1 MTRTRQAIGA
11 AGITAAVALGTMAPG
26 ANAQPT
32 VGAALSRDGFGSSP
46 AAASVRAP
54 GGAAPALPAGGAPGS
69 SPALEGAPA
78 AAASTRALLDR
89 YCLTCHND
97 RLRTAGL
104 TLAGVDPAQVRT
116 DAATWEK
123 VVRKLRTA
131 TMPPSPR
138 PRPDAAA
145 YAEAVDYLEGALDRA
160 AEAHPDPGRPAVQ
173 RLNRTEY
180 VNAIRDLL
188 DLEVDGRALLP
199 ADESSYGFDNVGDVL
214 SVSPGL
220 LERYLLAAAR
230 ISRSAVGDPT
240 LRPTTAAYRT
250 SPLLAQDGRVGDDLP
265 FGSRGG
271 LAVRHHFPLDGEYV
285 IRISLRGRARAGH
298 QLEVRLDRARAA
310 RFELAGRGP
319 LEVRLP
325 VRAGTRRVGV
335 SFVEALER
343 TLPVDGRPP
352 PPPITSFAFTLYPNA
367 PSVEQ
372 IAVIGPYDGRTPAG
386 TPSRAAIFT
395 CVPEHAAA
403 ERPCAGEIL
412 GSLARRAYRRPVTEA
427 DVAPLLAA
435 YEAGREAGGRFE
447 EGVRWA
453 LEALLVSPKFLFRVE
468 EDPAG
473 VAPGAPYRIGDLEL
487 ASRLSFFLWS
497 SIPDDEL
504 IEAAARGD
512 LQDPERL
519 EREVRRM
526 LDDPRSDALV
536 ENFAG
541 QWLYLRNLR
550 SVAPDAARFP
560 EFDDNL
566 RRALRRETELFVE
579 SQVREDRSIHDL
591 LRADYTFVNE
601 RLARH
606 YGIPNVYGSHFRR
619 VTHGDDRRP
628 GLLGHGSIL
637 TVTSYPHRT
646 SPVVR
651 GKWLL
656 ENLLGAPPPPPP
668 PDIPELAEDDGAAE
682 RPASMRERMARH
694 RASPA
699 CSTCH
704 AKIDPLGFALENF
717 DAVGRWRTHD
727 GNPAMPAGAAPPI
740 DASGALP
747 DGRPFDGPSAF
758 RDALLREP
766 WATEFAATVTE
777 KLLTYALGRGL
788 DHRDAPAVRKILR
801 DAGGDGYRWSSLIRG
816 IVESAPFRM
825 RRASDS
831 ADSSAPVGAHEE
843 SAPQQPATQEVAPPQ
858 TPDASV
864 RARQRPTKA
873 DSP

>member
-1 MTRTRQAIGA
+1 MTRACPARAAKAKRASGVAGA
-11 AGITAAVALGTMAPG
+11 AAVL
-26 ANAQPT
+26 
-32 VGAALSRDGFGSSP
+32 VL
-46 AAASVRAP
+46 AAASS
-54 GGAAPALPAGGAPGS
+54 GSAAPPAALAQTAGG
-69 SPALEGAPA
+69 SPPA
-78 AAASTRALLDR
+78 AEGPPASAASTRALLDR
-89 YCLTCHND
+89 YCVTCHDD

-104 TLAGVDPAQVRT
+104 TLAGVDPAHVGA
-116 DAATWEK
+116 DAAIWEK

-131 TMPPSPR
+131 TMPPAPR
-138 PRPDAAA
+138 PRPAGRA
-145 YAEAVDYLEGALDRA
+145 YAGAVAYLEEALDRH
-160 AEAHPDPGRPAVQ
+160 AEADPDPGRPAVQ

-180 VNAIRDLL
+180 VNAVRDLL
-188 DLEVDGRALLP
+188 ALEVDGRALLP

-230 ISRSAVGDPT
+230 ISRQAVGDPT
-240 LRPTTAAYRT
+240 LRPTTAVHRT
-250 SPLLAQDGRVGDDLP
+250 SPLLAQDDRASDDLP

-271 LAVRHHFPLDGEYV
+271 LAVRHHFPLDAEYA

-298 QLEVRLDRARAA
+298 ALEVRLDRARVA
-310 RFELAGRGP
+310 RFDLGSRGP
-319 LEVRLP
+319 LELRVP
-325 VRAGTRRVGV
+325 VRAGTRRLAV
-335 SFVEALER
+335 SFVESLEH
-343 TLPVDGRPP
+343 TLPIDGRPP

-372 IAVIGPYDGRTPAG
+372 VAVIGPYHGQAPAG
-386 TPSRAAIFT
+386 TPSRAAVFT
-395 CVPEHAAA
+395 CLPDGPAA
-403 ERPCAGEIL
+403 ERPCAAEIL
-412 GSLARRAYRRPVTEA
+412 GSLARRAYRRPVT
-427 DVAPLLAA
+427 DVDTAPLLDA
-435 YEAGREAGGRFE
+435 YTAGREAGGRFE
-447 EGVRWA
+447 EGIRWA

-468 EDPAG
+468 QEPAG
-473 VAPGAPYRIGDLEL
+473 ARPAAPYRIDDLDL

-497 SIPDDEL
+497 SLPDEEL
-504 IEAAARGD
+504 LEAAARGD
-512 LQDPERL
+512 LRDAERL
-519 EREVRRM
+519 ERQVRRM

-566 RRALRRETELFVE
+566 RQALRRETELFFA
-579 SQVREDRSIHDL
+579 SQLREDHGVHDL

-606 YGIPNVYGSHFRR
+606 YGIPNVYGGHFRR

-668 PDIPELAEDDGAAE
+668 PDIPELAEDDGEAA
-682 RPASMRERMARH
+682 RPATMRERMARH

-727 GNPAMPAGAAPPI
+727 GDPAARAGATAPI

-747 DGRPFDGPSAF
+747 DGAAFDGPAAF

-766 WATEFAATVTE
+766 WASEFAGTVTE

-801 DAGGDGYRWSSLIRG
+801 DAEPGGYRWSSLILG
-816 IVESAPFRM
+816 IVESTPFRM
-825 RRASDS
+825 RRA
-831 ADSSAPVGAHEE
+831 ADAEAGDISAP
-843 SAPQQPATQEVAPPQ
+843 SAGLAVPATRILAAAGSAAATAQAGSA
-858 TPDASV
+858 ASTDLTT
-864 RARQRPTKA
+864 RAGAAARLGLTKA
-873 DSP
+873 GSP

>member
-1 MTRTRQAIGA
+1 MTMPTRWRAIGVAGVA
-11 AGITAAVALGTMAPG
+11 AIVV
-26 ANAQPT
+26 
-32 VGAALSRDGFGSSP
+32 VGAAAAG
-46 AAASVRAP
+46 AAAS
-54 GGAAPALPAGGAPGS
+54 LQAGGNE
-69 SPALEGAPA
+69 PAEA
-78 AAASTRALLDR
+78 AAARAVLDR
-89 YCLTCHND
+89 YCVTCHND

-104 TLAGVDPAQVRT
+104 TLAAVDPAHVGS
-116 DAATWEK
+116 DAAIWEK
-123 VVRKLRTA
+123 VVRRLRTG
-131 TMPPSPR
+131 TMPPAPR
-138 PRPDAAA
+138 PRPGAGT
-145 YAEAVDYLEGALDRA
+145 YTEVVRYLEGALDRA

-188 DLEVDGRALLP
+188 ALEVDGRSLLP
-199 ADESSYGFDNVGDVL
+199 ADESSYGFDNIGDVL

-230 ISRSAVGDPT
+230 ISRRAVGDPT
-240 LRPTTAAYRT
+240 LRPTTAVYRT
-250 SPLLAQDGRVGDDLP
+250 SPLLSQDHRTSDDLP

-271 LAVRHHFPLDGEYV
+271 LAVRHHFPLDAEYV
-285 IRISLRGRARAGH
+285 IRVSLRGRARAGH
-298 QLEVRLDRARAA
+298 QLEVRLDRTRVA
-310 RFELAGRGP
+310 RFDLGDRGP
-319 LEVRLP
+319 LEVRVP
-325 VRAGTRRVGV
+325 VRAGTRRLGV
-335 SFVEALER
+335 SFVEVLEH

-372 IAVIGPYDGRTPAG
+372 IAVVGPFDGQAPAG

-395 CVPEHAAA
+395 CLPDRPEA
-403 ERPCAGEIL
+403 EEPCAAEIL
-412 GSLARRAYRRPVTEA
+412 GVLARRAYRRPVTEA
-427 DVAPLLAA
+427 DTEPLLAA
-435 YEAGREAGGRFE
+435 YAAGREAGGGFQ
-447 EGVRWA
+447 EGIRWA

-468 EDPAG
+468 HDPAELT
-473 VAPGAPYRIGDLEL
+473 PGAPYRISDLDL

-497 SIPDDEL
+497 SVPDDAL
-504 IEAAARGD
+504 LEAATRED
-512 LQDPERL
+512 LRDPERL

-526 LDDPRSDALV
+526 LDDPRSHALV
-536 ENFAG
+536 QNFGG

-550 SVAPDAARFP
+550 TVAPDTTRFP

-566 RRALRRETELFVE
+566 RHAFRHETELFVA
-579 SQVREDRSIHDL
+579 SQLREDRSVHDL

-606 YGIPNVYGSHFRR
+606 YGIPNVYGNHFRR
-619 VTHGDDRRP
+619 VSHGDDRRP

-668 PDIPELAEDDGAAE
+668 PEVPELAEDDGETE
-682 RPASMRERMARH
+682 RPATMRERMARH

-727 GNPAMPAGAAPPI
+727 GDAAAPI

-747 DGRPFDGPSAF
+747 DGVPFDGPSAF

-766 WATEFAATVTE
+766 WASEFAATVTG

-788 DHRDAPAVRKILR
+788 DHRDAPAVRRILR
-801 DAGGDGYRWSSLIRG
+801 DAEANGYRWSSLILGVVRS
-816 IVESAPFRM
+816 VPFQM
-825 RRASDS
+825 RRALDSD
-831 ADSSAPVGAHEE
+831 AAAAP
-843 SAPQQPATQEVAPPQ
+843 
-858 TPDASV
+858 
-864 RARQRPTKA
+864 
-873 DSP
+873 